1 MRLGTHFRLTLRLSV
16 FEAVHLVS
24 RTALWQ
30 TEGHLYSYFT
40 VHIVS
45 TDSLCTGF
53 FFLFGS

>member
-1 MRLGTHFRLTLRLSV
+1 MRLGTHFHLTLRLSV
-16 FEAVHLVS
+16 FEAIHLVL

-30 TEGHLYSYFT
+30 AEGHLYFYFT

-53 FFLFGS
+53 FLFGG